1 MIIKKYT
8 GKTEAEAIE
17 TAKKELGEDVVV
29 MNVKEV
35 KSGGFLAFL
44 KPKYVEVTVA
54 KEEEREKFSPIRK
67 EMTKATFAQGATV
80 SNATAQQTEEKK
92 VSDTSSIEEKLESLQ
107 NLLESKL
114 QGAEGTQQSVIQGRT
129 ADVAEVDKAEE
140 KSEEPEEKDEE
151 YLKFVKILYNI
162 LIDNE
167 VDEHYANQI
176 IDGLDK
182 NYKPGQSFDY
192 LLAGVY
198 QRLILKFGKAE
209 KIEPAAQGP
218 KVVIFIGP
226 TGVGKTTTIAKIASQ
241 FAIEEKKK
249 VALLTADTYRIAAA
263 EQLKTYAGIMQVP
276 FRVIYGEDDMVEAV
290 KDFGSYDY
298 IFVDTMGHSHR
309 NEEQREC
316 TAKLV
321 ESVQGLAEYQCYLVL
336 SATTKYK
343 DLLKIVDNYKTI
355 ADYQLIFTKLDET
368 YTLGNLL
375 NLRMYTKASIAYV
388 TCGQNVPEDIEV
400 FDPQKTVKLLLG
412 GKNQ

>member
-17 TAKKELGEDVVV
+17 NAKKELGDDVVV

-35 KSGGFLAFL
+35 KPSGFLAFL

-54 KEEEREKFSPIRK
+54 KEEEKEKFSPIRK
-67 EMTKATFAQGATV
+67 EVPKNVPAQ
-80 SNATAQQTEEKK
+80 ATAQNAVVKQDIEKK
-92 VSDTSSIEEKLESLQ
+92 STDTTSIEEKLESLQ

-114 QGAEGTQQSVIQGRT
+114 QNPESTMQNAVQTKNGDMTESDKIE
-129 ADVAEVDKAEE
+129 DKDDEVLE
-140 KSEEPEEKDEE
+140 KEDE
-151 YLKFVKILYNI
+151 YLKFVKVLYNT
-162 LIDNE
+162 LLDNE
-167 VDEHYANQI
+167 VDEHYANQL

-182 NYKPGQSFDY
+182 NYKPGQNFDH
-192 LLAGVY
+192 LLAGIY
-198 QRLILKFGKAE
+198 QRLILKFGKAD
-209 KIEPAAQGP
+209 KIEPATQGP
-218 KVVIFIGP
+218 KVVVFVGP
-226 TGVGKTTTIAKIASQ
+226 TGVGKTTTIAKVASK

-249 VALLTADTYRIAAA
+249 VALFTADTYRIAAA

-276 FRVIYGEDDMVEAV
+276 FRVIYGEEDMVEAL
-290 KDFGSYDY
+290 KDFYSFDY

-321 ESVQGLAEYQCYLVL
+321 DSIKGLAEYQCYLVL

-343 DLLKIVDNYKTI
+343 DLIKTVDKYNMI

-375 NLRMYTKASIAYV
+375 NLSMYTKASIAYV

-400 FDPQKTVKLLLG
+400 FNPQKTVKLLLG
-412 GKNQ
+412 GKKQ

>member
-8 GKTEAEAIE
+8 AKTEAEAIE
-17 TAKKELGEDVVV
+17 CAKKELGDDIVV

-35 KSGGFLAFL
+35 KPSGFFAFL
-44 KPKYVEVTVA
+44 KPKCVEVTVA
-54 KEEEREKFSPIRK
+54 KEDEKEKFSPIRK
-67 EMTKATFAQGATV
+67 ESASAKTSAPATTETKL
-80 SNATAQQTEEKK
+80 
-92 VSDTSSIEEKLESLQ
+92 SDTSGIEEKLESLQ

-114 QGAEGTQQSVIQGRT
+114 QGTDGALQNVSQAKNTD
-129 ADVAEVDKAEE
+129 AAEVDKTEEKEEEAEE
-140 KSEEPEEKDEE
+140 KEEE
-151 YLKFVKILYNI
+151 YLKFVKVLYNM

-182 NYKPGQSFDY
+182 GYKPGQSFDH

-209 KIEPAAQGP
+209 KIEPSKEGP
-218 KVVIFIGP
+218 KVVVFIGP
-226 TGVGKTTTIAKIASQ
+226 TGVGKTTTIAKVASQ
-241 FAIEEKKK
+241 FAIEQKKK

-276 FRVIYGEDDMVEAV
+276 FRVIYGEEDMVEAI
-290 KDFGSYDY
+290 KDFYTYDY

-316 TAKLV
+316 TRKLI
-321 ESVQGLAEYQCYLVL
+321 ESINGLAEYQSYLVL

-343 DLLKIVDNYKTI
+343 DLIKIVDNYKGI
-355 ADYQLIFTKLDET
+355 ANYQLIFTKLDET

-375 NLRMYTKASIAYV
+375 NMRMYTKASIAYV
-388 TCGQNVPEDIEV
+388 TCGQNVPEDIEI

>member
-8 GKTEAEAIE
+8 RKTEAEAIE
-17 TAKKELGEDVVV
+17 LAKKELGEDIVV

-35 KSGGFLAFL
+35 KPTGFFSFL
-44 KPKYVEVTVA
+44 KPKYMEVTVA
-54 KEEEREKFSPIRK
+54 KEEEKERFSPIRK
-67 EMTKATFAQGATV
+67 DGAKEGASQGNVQPKA
-80 SNATAQQTEEKK
+80 EEKRAA
-92 VSDTSSIEEKLESLQ
+92 DTSSIEEKLESLQ

-114 QGAEGTQQSVIQGRT
+114 QGADGVQAVSVPERGTDAAGVQLQ
-129 ADVAEVDKAEE
+129 EE
-140 KSEEPEEKDEE
+140 NPDTEEKDDE
-151 YLKFVKILYNI
+151 YLKFIKVLYNM
-162 LIDNE
+162 LLDNE
-167 VDEHYANQI
+167 VDEHYANQLM
-176 IDGLDK
+176 DGLDK
-182 NYKPGQSFDY
+182 NYKPGQSFDH

-198 QRLILKFGKAE
+198 QRLILKFGKSE
-209 KIEPAAQGP
+209 KIEPAKQGP
-218 KVVIFIGP
+218 KVVVFIGP

-249 VALLTADTYRIAAA
+249 VALFTADTYRIAAA

-276 FRVIYGEDDMVEAV
+276 FRVIYNEEDMVEAL
-290 KDFGSYDY
+290 KAFYDYDY

-309 NEEQREC
+309 NEQQREE

-321 ESVQGLAEYQCYLVL
+321 ESIKGLAELQSFLVL

-343 DLLKIVDNYKTI
+343 DLLKIVDNYNAI
-355 ADYQLIFTKLDET
+355 AEYQLIFTKLDET
-368 YTLGNLL
+368 YTLGNLF

-412 GKNQ
+412 GKKL